1 VCRYWSVAVSMIHR
15 QNTLLLAFLHAE
27 WILIEAEWL
36 DNMLTGICAE
46 LMPLLGGFGCYGS

>member
-1 VCRYWSVAVSMIHR
+1 MSMIHR

-36 DNMLTGICAE
+36 DNMLSGICAE